1 MSLKA
6 TIWVMDEAP
15 VKSFREIIL
24 LYILA
29 NGADEHGRS
38 TWLQREKAARRLDC
52 SLEEVTEYLEGLEG
66 RGVISKGNQEIVSHY
81 PEEDRPIVWDLN
93 LLGSWKEMG
102 A

>member
-6 TIWVMDEAP
+6 TIWVMDKSPA
-15 VKSFREIIL
+15 KSFREIIL

-29 NGADEHGRS
+29 NSADEHGRNA
-38 TWLQREKAARRLDC
+38 WLQRERAARRIDC
-52 SLEEVTEYLEGLEG
+52 SPEEVTGYLEELER
-66 RGVISKGNQEIVSHY
+66 RGVISKGNQQIVSHY

-93 LLGSWKEMG
+93 LLGPWEEMG